1 MIVQDIYIY
10 TIGGAVMQKTI
21 AVPQTVRS
29 FDEQLCKAIEQGG
42 ALVDTIDGTRFFIN
56 TAATAAVE
64 TGEQYEYNEGAAD
77 LTASKNSEISPRLK
91 ILKAIFKNRV

>member
-29 FDEQLCKAIEQGG
+29 FDEQLCEAIEQGG
-42 ALVDTIDGTRFFIN
+42 VLVDTIDGTRFFIN

-64 TGEQYEYNEGAAD
+64 IGEQYEYDKGAAD
-77 LTASKNSEISPRLK
+77 LTASKKFKISPPVE
-91 ILKAIFKNRV
+91 NH